1 VNCCARLSRDSLAAQ
16 ILLGG
21 RASQGKPEGCHLRRT
36 VVEKISMTLTTRPKA
51 LKRKSRSAYP
61 VSADFVRVQA
71 PHDCFHVGVTQP
83 LRSGAKVNSGPKAF
97 RGERRSEFVELGKLF
112 AACDAEERLWCEF
125 STGGCRPKLDFLD
138 LSQGRSRTGEARRAW
153 LLALRH
159 NGRAAVD
166 RVQFPLPGVGVGP
179 RRPPHPCP
187 RTAGRASAPRAIPGS
202 RPHRCGARA
211 LRSPATT
218 SGRMRPLAARTT
230 GQWRILLLVWTRLG
244 DAALTVHG

>member
-1 VNCCARLSRDSLAAQ
+1 VRCELLRRLSRDSLAAQ

-36 VVEKISMTLTTRPKA
+36 GVEKIPMTLTTRPKA
-51 LKRKSRSAYP
+51 LTRKSRSAYP

-166 RVQFPLPGVGVGP
+166 RVQFRFLALASGPGV
-179 RRPPHPCP
+179 RRILAHGQPD
-187 RTAGRASAPRAIPGS
+187 
-202 RPHRCGARA
+202 A
-211 LRSPATT
+211 L
-218 SGRMRPLAARTT
+218 RPLAPFQVVGPIGVA
-230 GQWRILLLVWTRLG
+230 LG
-244 DAALTVHG
+244 RSVRQQPHRGACGRWPRGRPGSGAFSCWFGLAW